1 MQVGN
6 DYNSLKLWDSYI
18 NFEISQKST
27 MKANEIFWQAIR
39 LPIKNLMNL
48 KLKYF
53 LIYRINVVCRYRKF
67 LDDFPEEEFSKSEN
81 FQKFS
86 DEKDIS
92 SDSAQAIGEYEDNIA
107 QTEFKG
113 R

>member
-6 DYNSLKLWDSYI
+6 DYNSLKLWDGYI

-67 LDDFPEEEFSKSEN
+67 LDDRLPKEISEIIEALFGKGKFKTTPVISTHQFLFNQN
-81 FQKFS
+81 F
-86 DEKDIS
+86 
-92 SDSAQAIGEYEDNIA
+92 
-107 QTEFKG
+107 
-113 R
+113 

>member
-1 MQVGN
+1 M
-6 DYNSLKLWDSYI
+6 
-18 NFEISQKST
+18 
-27 MKANEIFWQAIR
+27 
-39 LPIKNLMNL
+39 
-48 KLKYF
+48 
-53 LIYRINVVCRYRKF
+53 CRYRKF